1 MFGWSQSVG
10 PVGPHLPDNQF
21 LYYHLHNTAKYPALR
36 WGLTKHSQFLIKNFT
51 TSVGI
56 NTIIVLKKSENVNYN
71 EASDKPKNHKVDKVM
86 LSSQ

>member
-1 MFGWSQSVG
+1 MFLMFGWDLTFS
-10 PVGPHLPDNQF
+10 DNQF
-21 LYYHLHNTAKYPALR
+21 LYYHLHNTTNTYSHSS
-36 WGLTKHSQFLIKNFT
+36 LTKHSQFLIKNFT